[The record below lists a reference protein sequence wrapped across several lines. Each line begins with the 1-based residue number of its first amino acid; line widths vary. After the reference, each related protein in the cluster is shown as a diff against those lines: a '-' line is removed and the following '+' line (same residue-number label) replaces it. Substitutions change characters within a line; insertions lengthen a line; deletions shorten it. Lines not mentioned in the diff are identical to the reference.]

1 MTRSKARTR
10 SAATGPGRAAVI
22 TLMAALVGGTAT
34 GGGSLAA
41 ASVFDLYGAG
51 PRSAAMVGALSA
63 AAEGSE
69 AAFHNPALL
78 ADAVVGGA
86 WAGHSSAFFDLAF
99 QMQREVCTDRAAVC
113 RGIYKAGYSARE
125 PREPA
130 DIHSLQLG
138 WHAPVGGIFRRRVV
152 LGALLTLPYARI
164 LHISGPDPQQPHYY
178 MEESLPG
185 RMAVLVAVAA
195 RATDWLSFGVGVQ
208 VLAVLDAGVKL
219 DADVTNHAIDEAAVQ
234 IGLRPIGRMTAGV
247 RIRPMPSLRFGV
259 GYRQE
264 LGLSYSIPSS
274 ISTGKSAS
282 LVLDVT
288 QDTFYTPGTL
298 VTGVGWQLLDGRL
311 LVAAEIG
318 LGLWSAAPDPSP
330 RVAVD
335 AGGPLINEMGL
346 ADALDIGRQTRR
358 STSPSAT
365 PGPRR
370 SRWNGRRARRCGCAV
385 ATAFGP
391 VPPRMRPAPFTSS
404 TTIATSSAWAPATA
418 GERSTCR
425 PTRAPPRWQVR
436 HRRQRCTSRLPVR
449 RRSFHAEP
457 RSSSTATTRSAA
469 SAMAASFFTRRW
481 LWVVTSEPLF
491 GHICGSKR
499 AGVSPSRW
507 WARNGEPFGPSPV
520 AVVHSQRGEVAF
532 AGPIGLARRG
542 VCGGPVTGRA
552 WTSRSHRL

>member
-346 ADALDIGRQTRR
+346 ADALDIGRQTPPVDLAFRDTWTPAVALEWQASEALR
-358 STSPSAT
+358 LRCGYSFRPSPAPHATGAFHIVDNDRHIIGLGAGYGWGAVDLPADASAT
-365 PGPRR
+365 AMASSSSAPAMYIQVAGQAQVLPRR
-370 SRWNGRRARRCGCAV
+370 TEVKLDSNDPVGSFSHGGVVLHASV
-385 ATAFGP
+385 ALG
-391 VPPRMRPAPFTSS
+391 
-404 TTIATSSAWAPATA
+404 
-418 GERSTCR
+418 
-425 PTRAPPRWQVR
+425 
-436 HRRQRCTSRLPVR
+436 
-449 RRSFHAEP
+449 
-457 RSSSTATTRSAA
+457 
-469 SAMAASFFTRRW
+469 
-481 LWVVTSEPLF
+481 
-491 GHICGSKR
+491 GH
-499 AGVSPSRW
+499 
-507 WARNGEPFGPSPV
+507 F
-520 AVVHSQRGEVAF
+520 
-532 AGPIGLARRG
+532 
-542 VCGGPVTGRA
+542 
-552 WTSRSHRL
+552 